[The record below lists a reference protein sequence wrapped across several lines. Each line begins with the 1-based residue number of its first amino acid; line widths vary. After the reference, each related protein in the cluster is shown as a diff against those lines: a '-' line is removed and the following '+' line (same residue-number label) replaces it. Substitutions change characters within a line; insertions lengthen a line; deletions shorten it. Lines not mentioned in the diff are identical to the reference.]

1 MMHREAQLANAASIE
16 AYGKVMGSKGL
27 HARAQWA
34 LAEAKKIR
42 DAVTAADYAA
52 VPRAA

>member
-1 MMHREAQLANAASIE
+1 MTHREAQLANAAAIE

-34 LAEAKKIR
+34 QAEAKKIC
-42 DAVTAADYAA
+42 DEV
-52 VPRAA
+52 RAAECRAVARAA